1 MRKQSEHFIW
11 IFALSSSLE
20 RSQGAASLVDS
31 HAEVRTS
38 SLLSQPEDPW
48 TELPHPRGNKIS
60 KKQFNKYVS
69 ESVIAHFS

>member
-20 RSQGAASLVDS
+20 RPQGAASLVDS